1 MRKERVEFSI
11 LQHKAAIRGSSV
23 ALTARTRN
31 RISKGLVLSQKD
43 ISSDVDVIVY
53 ALDQSLPYGS
63 FDRVHSD
70 RIETATK
77 SFSSRAQIAHK
88 SLANADSMIVWA
100 DRIGNIDIKALGSIG
115 RGAQAYDPDAQDADG
130 DGLVQ
135 DNTPWERPS
144 ITQRAKRKIKKGKR
158 RLANILEQG
167 ADKLDERQSRREQ
180 RGPLKERI
188 AGRLDDVASRV
199 EARKLKPKKPKKTR
213 VMDYLGLS
221 PTDKPSEVPEKPRKP
236 KAPEADAPEADIP
249 EAVTPTPKTP
259 EVEAEEPDAWAEAI
273 DNWKKKPSG
282 SAAAEDITA
291 TAVSEEKLP
300 GKAFGTAHKD
310 QNSALLGA
318 KDASSKKKDVVFH
331 VVKDEDGKM
340 IVVDDERMKAM
351 KAKPIASYKDGSMI
365 MRNGA
370 PVKKKKQKVTQKEI
384 DDAPGWSGGGKFG
397 NAETAI
403 GQASSST
410 YTYPDKTFEEGD
422 SIHVVM
428 GDGGFAVLV
437 DDEKLQALGVEPVAS
452 FNHNGEE
459 IAWGM
464 TDPVKKPKKESKPK
478 PVGEIPGEPAM
489 PTLDETL
496 PKTEVVNDAKK
507 KTPKLGG
514 KQFGRPFKNEKS
526 AAKRADEL
534 GVDGNKYHV
543 VETDQG
549 FRVVDQDRL
558 DAMGI
563 KPVHTSGE
571 KYFKPSPAFKPKE
584 DAIPEADKEA
594 ISFDKK
600 KELDNAILTVGGTD
614 INNDAEAAKALAEL
628 DKINIELD
636 GFTSN
641 SESEALKN
649 DLENVRNDIL
659 KKYPDAGKNKTPDGS
674 SYDTDGLKKEFETV
688 ASSGDFDKLNKF
700 DKKISALLEKRDNEL
715 DAAGVDEVDKY
726 NDPTYKALAV
736 LEDNIMGLRE
746 AIGANA
752 QEGIKP
758 KKQPKPKKITTGQ
771 SGQIQFAMAILKEDL
786 TKPSSEWTN
795 GDKDSFE
802 MSIAELED
810 ILDSYEQNK
819 VVDILREELA
829 KIDSSY
835 SSLTKKVPTKKEL
848 DDALEAKL
856 STLADAESLNASMA
870 GVYSDK
876 ELTEY
881 KKVFEKALAELE
893 SLTPEE
899 RKAFGAY
906 NDYEDELVGIRN
918 NIAIIG
924 LTIGTGKDI
933 QDVVDEFF
941 KAELDKSKVK
951 KKKLSVKEHDA
962 LSKELDDIIYEQ
974 YSNPSSDKSSTE
986 IQNLVNAWYEK
997 LDSFE
1002 TDESL
1007 KPKQS
1012 GSAQSAY
1019 IVSVES
1025 LKNMADSYGLKKVE
1039 SKVEKKKL
1047 SLKEHDSLKDELDAM
1062 LQGLYGPSWDGKSK
1076 PKPDQKLVDAW
1087 YEKLDGFETDGS
1099 VEPIPSGSTQ
1109 PPYIVSVETLKE
1121 MAETYGMKRS
1131 ESKDPV
1137 KKEFT
1142 PAMEAKLGDW
1152 LLQAEIINDSTSG
1165 VYSDEELTGYKKV
1178 FETALSKLESLTP
1191 EEREIFGDYEEELAG
1206 LERNIAIF
1214 GMAVGTGKD
1223 INDVVTEFFKT
1234 YKPKPKADAGDVLE
1248 STGLPKRLSKDMSP
1262 LEKEASNKFR
1272 DSVGADY
1279 EAYTKPDGTFD
1290 SKKWNA
1296 DRKKSE
1302 TDYQDAVKAY
1312 DASPTQENLDKYLD
1326 AYARSLFLS
1335 SETANAKSYFEKK
1348 KSVKKNK
1355 PLGKDETP
1363 AWSTYGGTSFM
1374 EPEGFYLD
1382 PWLNGKGKEL
1392 AEANGTSL
1400 REEAKT
1406 HFKGVELQIK
1416 EIADD
1421 LKPGGKYEGLD
1432 QNALLDALS
1441 GRSIDADSPAE
1452 KEASDIL
1459 IGLIER
1465 EAFAGVPTSKDFKN
1479 AAKTYG
1485 LAAKK
1490 KIKDMGTE
1498 EKETPTGS
1506 ALSGYKNTVQ
1516 GILDSDKDTID
1527 KMNDLWDLKYEIDKY
1542 SSDLKVDGESDKAA
1556 EMDTASNDVYKE
1568 IEQLSLN
1575 LDTEKAMEIA
1585 PKLDMETNNVANLI
1599 DNFQDTDVANWTES
1613 QKADWLNQHAT
1624 IKYELESLGKDGPL
1638 GDLVTEQLDYL
1649 DAALQD
1655 FENAFDTSGF
1665 KGSWYLDSEK
1675 KIYNVVNGEN
1685 IFNEIS
1691 DSTLS
1696 DEQKLQALDE
1706 LGKQLTGYIS
1716 DLKVDGETGRAN
1728 EIQALMLDV
1737 DYTKEKL
1744 AEEIG
1749 YKISGEDLFSPQN
1762 LPKSVSAK
1770 ETASMSQ
1777 AERDIHYESVIG
1789 ELDAKLDKAKKA
1801 FDYEA
1806 VKNIINEKGDLLKK
1820 KLLEDFDY
1828 AQNNPKKVSP
1838 DSPVPFKTS
1847 KQIDASDKDNATEL
1861 VISTE
1866 LSAAKDNLIDYLGKS
1881 GIADTSLLYLE
1892 ETNLPDG
1899 ETGEQW
1905 VVKSVAG
1912 ERALRKSLV
1921 EKLRSKVE
1929 NGDDI
1934 GEIAALRTHLHNFD
1948 VLTRD
1953 GSYSSENAP
1962 DMTAIDRFNHLGPS
1976 AQKGIIKSLSNSEA
1990 DFKKA
1995 ALAKIG
2001 TKKQTKK
2008 QVAEDIKKI
2017 EESVNPPE
2025 PEAPKIQNTS
2035 ASAVSAQI
2043 EEVKASGGKIN
2054 QAFIDAAPEGAIL
2067 GVVSDWEKASQ
2078 QVNDGNPPK
2087 FKGKTGVLHYFESD
2101 DSKVGYWVDEKFTK
2115 NDELGAWQDTVPHLY
2130 SYDGKDPDG
2139 NPIPAG
2145 VISGSIATQWVKG
2158 DFTPSEGS
2166 PIFEKSSLSTSDEYS
2181 LINDIVNPFEHAFMD
2196 SGSKNFDNINL
2207 YSTDAGKTFDKGFY
2221 EKFGSNGGV
2230 VVKDSDGLFHVVKRS
2245 EWKALTGEQQDQ
2257 FAVIRDIKP
2266 VWSTWA
2272 GSEVGTGK
2280 LPNDFNDLT
2289 ESEKLDVVTAWMNQP
2304 AMTMDG
2310 FPNAYALQNSGLI
2323 SSTSDLLGLDNEVS
2337 RQNISHY
2344 VDQVQV
2350 EINNGNGPDEE
2361 MAFYSVKFGDADPV
2375 ILRIKGSNILLADQ
2389 YPGIFQKI
2397 GGFDSSGSYTDYVG
2411 EMTPDSSKMIGK
2423 VLSNPDDNDWMEA
2436 EGIDTAATFAVA
2448 NNWAEKLDGG
2458 GATLANKKLE
2468 EANVRLADMKKQF
2481 DMVFDGKDISKM
2493 SEDEIKAAFT
2503 EKGLDHDSFIT
2514 KMRSTLIRRQAAKAW
2529 LANNSSYS
2537 LDSMETVAEVNKNL
2551 LTGAY
2556 NDPKDLIPA
2565 INDAGEQANIA
2576 KKMMEEAAEAL
2587 NSGVL
2592 GDKTT
2597 AEHISDYISAKQK
2610 MKASIETERQIKEI
2624 ATQFKDKKYAGKT
2637 VLIVDG
2643 EERFLKQGSVFHENS
2658 PSVQQAADVATAIAP
2673 ILKQG
2678 QQLGIFKT
2686 SDDKYAVIDMDEAI
2700 NANMSAPEAIFTNA
2714 VPGSMPVADATD
2726 VMDLM
2731 TSPGMPKVKEG
2742 YAGIENLG
2750 VSAPNGVAIGKF
2762 VPSGLPADAS
2772 DELITKEAK
2781 VWGAHIASG
2790 GSLAEVPNDLLLEVV
2805 WQHREGGDGSER
2817 FKFLSKA
2824 SGYNDTYA
2832 PDEKKKTHRF
2842 LDTATGHTFVIKSAT
2857 RNDQEGAREL
2867 FGNQVMQT
2875 LGFPSSGGRTASV
2888 IFTAPNKYAQY
2899 SHPDSNPE
2907 SEQFSVLLESSEM
2920 LYEGKNLGHVRDMP
2934 KSQRDD
2940 AISRLT
2946 PESVANGVV
2955 MDSMFRYYDRQGH
2968 NWIAVENPDGTVQ
2981 YHPIDHGNAFGDFKQ
2996 HKFFDKDGNKMPKG
3010 ANSQATEDKLGFM
3023 FSGLDGEGTW
3033 KLAKDSMNTPERRQR
3048 FAEAVLH
3055 AVHRAET
3062 TDYVEEAEK
3071 LISGQNLSGA
3081 NAATVRKSAE
3091 RLNEKKARIAS
3102 YVEPMLK
3109 ELGMSDEEIATARQ
3123 TVENEVGTGLL
3134 KASKTPKKVTSPGQ
3148 ASSAMTKAEPIA
3160 GEEAFGNT
3168 PTLPNAKTV
3177 TSALEAAQANVGSH
3191 HYVSVGSGQVK
3202 GGARIHAT
3210 PLPGGGNLTTMTL
3223 AIDDNEAKALA
3234 ASLSAKIDASGAG
3247 VEILSV
3253 GGQHMFFRTDN
3264 GVLKADPRTAD
3275 APTPNGYNAN
3285 FTEIGG
3291 TSGENASAHVIAKT
3305 EEGHVIIVNT
3315 GTAGSAY
3322 STAGTVQVHF
3332 AGDTAPTPE
3341 EIHKLL
3347 GRVGIKDAGYTSDD
3361 QWKAQAA
3368 ELLVRTYDGFNPTKM
3383 KEPLGTRL
3391 ARVASEQGVTV
3402 NDLEPYFDS
3411 MGRMRFRLTDE
3422 AWARVQAK
3430 NPGLKESGHVMI
3442 KTMNTY
3448 ADEANITRMITS
3460 GGVLS
3465 KADQVT
3471 AGFGLGGT
3479 SVGGGGGGASAQ
3491 EDLGTGGGKGVFMT
3505 PVSTTGKHAGVWPTR
3520 GTDVIFD
3527 GEAMLRDI
3535 GWWAHGPN
3543 DGPFGVINPDNSR
3556 IGTVSSK
3563 TSVGNMVKKETF
3575 EFLPDGA
3582 ATLDKMKGIV
3592 LNGGYSANRRMNLI
3606 KMYRDQGIE
3615 EINGIPL
3622 EDFFI
3627 ASPDGARKM
3636 LGPDFSSTSLHGFS
3650 VASKSSLNKPA
3661 QESVVLPGD
3670 IPTNL
3675 NSLYFHVGDK
3685 GLKKTPNVGTAKKRA
3700 LKAASENTDVKFHVV
3715 RDAAGNY
3722 RVLSNLGLEQLIGK
3736 NAGVTVYAT
3745 YLNGKEAEKYVPG
3758 TTVV

>member
-259 EVEAEEPDAWAEAI
+259 EVAEEPDAWAEAI

-291 TAVSEEKLP
+291 AAVSEDKLP

-318 KDASSKKKDVVFH
+318 KKASSKKKDVVLH

-365 MRNGA
+365 MRDGA

-403 GQASSST
+403 DQASSST

-478 PVGEIPGEPAM
+478 PVGEIPGEPPM

-526 AAKRADEL
+526 AAKRANEL
-534 GVDGNKYHV
+534 SSADGSLYHV

-558 DAMGI
+558 DAMGV
-563 KPVHTSGE
+563 KPVYTSDQ
-571 KYFKPSPAFKPKE
+571 KYFKPAPAFTPEE
-584 DAIPEADKEA
+584 DVVPEADK
-594 ISFDKK
+594 I
-600 KELDNAILTVGGTD
+600 
-614 INNDAEAAKALAEL
+614 
-628 DKINIELD
+628 
-636 GFTSN
+636 
-641 SESEALKN
+641 
-649 DLENVRNDIL
+649 
-659 KKYPDAGKNKTPDGS
+659 PD
-674 SYDTDGLKKEFETV
+674 
-688 ASSGDFDKLNKF
+688 
-700 DKKISALLEKRDNEL
+700 
-715 DAAGVDEVDKY
+715 
-726 NDPTYKALAV
+726 
-736 LEDNIMGLRE
+736 
-746 AIGANA
+746 
-752 QEGIKP
+752 GIKP
-758 KKQPKPKKITTGQ
+758 EKQTKPKKITTGQ

-795 GDKDSFE
+795 YDKDSFE

-893 SLTPEE
+893 SLTPMEIQ
-899 RKAFGAY
+899 AFGAY

-918 NIAIIG
+918 NIAIID

-962 LSKELDDIIYEQ
+962 LSKELDDIISKQ
-974 YSNPSSDKSSTE
+974 YSNPSSDELSTE

-1012 GSAQSAY
+1012 GSAQPAY

-1099 VEPIPSGSTQ
+1099 VKPIPSGSTQ

-1223 INDVVTEFFKT
+1223 INDVATEFFKT
-1234 YKPKPKADAGDVLE
+1234 YKPKPKVDAGDVLE

-1272 DSVGADY
+1272 DSVGANY
-1279 EAYTKPDGTFD
+1279 EAYTKPDGSFD

-1302 TDYQDAVKAY
+1302 KDYQDSVKAY

-1348 KSVKKNK
+1348 KSVAKNK
-1355 PLGKDETP
+1355 PLGKDENPTWFNP
-1363 AWSTYGGTSFM
+1363 ATGAVMDPMTDLGPDLS
-1374 EPEGFYLD
+1374 LD
-1382 PWLNGKGKEL
+1382 AWVDGKGQDI
-1392 AEANGTSL
+1392 ADMNGTTV
-1400 REEAKT
+1400 REEAKS
-1406 HFKGVELQIK
+1406 HFKDVESQMK

-1421 LKPGGKYEGLD
+1421 LKPGGKYDGYDKLK
-1432 QNALLDALS
+1432 LMDALAERMLGS
-1441 GRSIDADSPAE
+1441 EDPAE
-1452 KEASDIL
+1452 MDAAEVFIRLLETEAIT
-1459 IGLIER
+1459 GLT
-1465 EAFAGVPTSKDFKN
+1465 PKDFKN

-1490 KIKDMGTE
+1490 KIKAMGTE
-1498 EKETPTGS
+1498 EKESPTGS
-1506 ALSGYKNTVQ
+1506 ALSGYKNTVKE
-1516 GILDSDKDTID
+1516 ILGSDKDTID

-1542 SSDLKVDGESDKAA
+1542 SSDLKIDEEIDKAA
-1556 EMDTASNDVYKE
+1556 EMDAASNDVYKE
-1568 IEQLSLN
+1568 IEQLSIA

-1585 PKLDMETNNVANLI
+1585 PKLDMETNNVADLI
-1599 DNFQDTDVANWTES
+1599 DNFQDTDAANWTEA
-1613 QKADWLNQHAT
+1613 QKADWLSRHAT

-1675 KIYNVVNGEN
+1675 KIYNVVNAEN

-2067 GVVSDWEKASQ
+2067 GVVPDWEKASQ

-2115 NDELGAWQDTVPHLY
+2115 NDELGAWQETVPHLY

-2207 YSTDAGKTFDKGFY
+2207 YSTDASKAFDKGFY

-2304 AMTMDG
+2304 AMTLDG

-2337 RQNISHY
+2337 RQNIAHY
-2344 VDQVQV
+2344 VEQVQV
-2350 EINNGNGPDEE
+2350 EINNGKGPDEE

-2375 ILRIKGSNILLADQ
+2375 ILRIKGSNILLADK
-2389 YPGIFQKI
+2389 YPAIFQKI

-2411 EMTPDSSKMIGK
+2411 EMTSDSSKTIGK
-2423 VLSNPDDNDWMEA
+2423 VLGNPDDNDWMEA
-2436 EGIDTAATFAVA
+2436 EGIDAAATFAVA

-2458 GATLANKKLE
+2458 GSSLASKKLE

-2503 EKGLDHDSFIT
+2503 EKGLDHDSFVT

-2529 LANNSSYS
+2529 LANNAAYN

-2551 LTGAY
+2551 LTGVY
-2556 NDPKDLIPA
+2556 NDPKDLLPA
-2565 INDAGEQANIA
+2565 INDATEQANIA

-2592 GDKTT
+2592 GDKST
-2597 AEHISDYISAKQK
+2597 AEHIADYISAKQK
-2610 MKASIETERQIKEI
+2610 MKASIETEKQIKEI
-2624 ATQFKDKKYAGKT
+2624 ASQFKDKKYAGKT

-2678 QQLGIFKT
+2678 QQLGIFKI

-3033 KLAKDSMNTPERRQR
+3033 KLAKDSMNTPERKQR

-3148 ASSAMTKAEPIA
+3148 TVSKMTKAEPIA
-3160 GEEAFGNT
+3160 GEEAFGNA
-3168 PTLPNAKTV
+3168 PALPNAKTV
-3177 TSALEAAQANVGSH
+3177 TSALEAAQATVGSH
-3191 HYVSVGSGQVK
+3191 HYVSIGGGQVK
-3202 GGARIHAT
+3202 GGARIHVT
-3210 PLPGGGNLTTMTL
+3210 PVAGGAPNLTTMTL

-3234 ASLSAKIDASGAG
+3234 ASLAAKIDASGAG

-3253 GGQHMFFRTDN
+3253 GGQHRFFRTDN
-3264 GVLKADPRTAD
+3264 GVLKADPRTTELGD
-3275 APTPNGYNAN
+3275 PNGYNSN
-3285 FTEIGG
+3285 LTEIGG
-3291 TSGENASAHVIAKT
+3291 TAGDTASAHIIAKT

-3332 AGDTAPTPE
+3332 AGDTAPTPQQVHDVLAK
-3341 EIHKLL
+3341 I
-3347 GRVGIKDAGYTSDD
+3347 GIKDSGYTADD

-3391 ARVASEQGVTV
+3391 ARVASEQGLTV

-3411 MGRMRFRLTDE
+3411 MGRMRFRLSDE
-3422 AWARVQAK
+3422 AWARVQTN

-3442 KTMNTY
+3442 KTMNAY

-3505 PVSTTGKHAGVWPTR
+3505 PVSTTGKHMDVWSTR

-3535 GWWAHGPN
+3535 GWWAHGPH

-3563 TSVGNMVKKETF
+3563 TSVGNMVKKETY

-3582 ATLDKMKGIV
+3582 ATLDKMKGVV
-3592 LNGGYSANRRMNLI
+3592 LSGGYSANRRLNLI
-3606 KMYRDQGIE
+3606 KIYKDQGID
-3615 EINGIPL
+3615 EINGIPV

-3636 LGPDFSSTSLHGFS
+3636 LGPNFSSSSLHGFS
-3650 VASKSSLNKPA
+3650 VASKSSLNKPT
-3661 QESVVLPGD
+3661 EELVVLPGD

-3675 NSLYFHVGDK
+3675 NSAYFYWGDK
-3685 GLKKTPNVGTAKKRA
+3685 GLKKTPNVATAKKRA
-3700 LKAASENTDVKFHVV
+3700 LKAASENADVKFHVV

-3736 NAGVTVYAT
+3736 NWGITVYNT
-3745 YLNGKEAEKYVPG
+3745 FFNGAEIDVPG
-3758 TTVV
+3758 KTVA

>member
-53 ALDQSLPYGS
+53 PLDQSLPYGS
-63 FDRVHSD
+63 LDRVHSD
-70 RIETATK
+70 RIEVATK

-115 RGAQAYDPDAQDADG
+115 RGAQAYDPNAQDADG

-144 ITQRAKRKIKKGKR
+144 VTQRAKRKIRKGKR
-158 RLANILEQG
+158 RLANLLEQG
-167 ADKLDERQSRREQ
+167 ADKLDERQTRREQ

-188 AGRLDDVASRV
+188 AGRLEDAASRA

-221 PTDKPSEVPEKPRKP
+221 PTDKPSEAPEKPRVP
-236 KAPEADAPEADIP
+236 KAPEADTPEADIP
-249 EAVTPTPKTP
+249 EPVTPTPKTP
-259 EVEAEEPDAWAEAI
+259 EVVEEPDAWAEAI
-273 DNWKKKPSG
+273 ENWKKKPSG
-282 SAAAEDITA
+282 SAAAEDVTA

-351 KAKPIASYKDGSMI
+351 KAKPIASYKSGAMI
-365 MRNGA
+365 MRDGA
-370 PVKKKKQKVTQKEI
+370 PVKKKKDSTSQKAL
-384 DDAPGWSGGGKFG
+384 DDTAGWSGGGKF
-397 NAETAI
+397 ATTDTAI
-403 GQASSST
+403 DQARNIKNSV
-410 YTYPDKTFEEGD
+410 YPDKDFEEGD
-422 SIHVVM
+422 HLHVVKLDN
-428 GDGGFAVLV
+428 GLATLV
-437 DDEKLQALGVEPVAS
+437 DDEKLQALGIEPVAS
-452 FNHNGEE
+452 FDHEGNEV
-459 IAWGM
+459 AWGM

-478 PVGEIPGEPAM
+478 PVGEIPGEPPM

-496 PKTEVVNDAKK
+496 PKTEVVDDAKK

-543 VETDQG
+543 VKTDQG
-549 FRVVDQDRL
+549 FRIVDQDRL

-563 KPVHTSGE
+563 KPIHTSGE
-571 KYFKPSPAFKPKE
+571 KYFKPSPSFKPKE
-584 DAIPEADKEA
+584 DATPEADKEL

-600 KELDNAILTVGGTD
+600 KELDNAILTIGGTD
-614 INNDAEAAKALAEL
+614 VNNNDEAAKALAEL
-628 DKINIELD
+628 DKINNELD
-636 GFTSN
+636 GFTSDSQ
-641 SESEALKN
+641 SEGLKN
-649 DLENVRNDIL
+649 ELENVRNEIL
-659 KKYPDAGKNKTPDGS
+659 KKYPDAGKGGVVDKPAAWTGGPQEIPNLKNWPAIGQIPESSWDKLAADG
-674 SYDTDGLKKEFETV
+674 DVATLKKAREAWKDMRESIGKEGPAV
-688 ASSGDFDKLNKF
+688 DWANKYI
-700 DKKISALLEKRDNEL
+700 KILDEKIK
-715 DAAGVDEVDKY
+715 AAGV
-726 NDPTYKALAV
+726 NT
-736 LEDNIMGLRE
+736 
-746 AIGANA
+746 

-758 KKQPKPKKITTGQ
+758 KKQSKPKKITTGQ
-771 SGQIQFAMAILKEDL
+771 SGQIQFAMAILREDL
-786 TKPSSEWTN
+786 TKPSSEWSN

-802 MSIAELED
+802 MSIAELGD

-819 VVDILREELA
+819 VIDMLKEELA
-829 KIDSSY
+829 KIDTSY
-835 SSLTKKVPTKKEL
+835 SNLTKKVPTKKEL

-856 STLADAESLNASMA
+856 STLSDAEVLNASMD
-870 GVYSDK
+870 GVYSDEQLDK
-876 ELTEY
+876 Y
-881 KKVFEKALAELE
+881 KKVFETALAELE
-893 SLTPEE
+893 SLTPMEIQ
-899 RKAFGAY
+899 AFGAY

-918 NIAIIG
+918 NIAIIE
-924 LTIGTGKDI
+924 LTKGTGKDI
-933 QDVVDEFF
+933 QDVANEFH
-941 KAELDKSKVK
+941 KSELDKSKAE

-962 LSKELDDIIYEQ
+962 LSKELDDIISKQ
-974 YSNPSSDKSSTE
+974 YSNSSSGELSTE

-997 LDSFE
+997 LEGFE

-1007 KPKQS
+1007 KPKKS

-1025 LKNMADSYGLKKVE
+1025 LKNMADSYGLKRST
-1039 SKVEKKKL
+1039 SKNEKKKL
-1047 SLKEHDSLKDELDAM
+1047 SLKEHDSLKDELDSM
-1062 LQGLYGPSWDGKSK
+1062 VQDLYGSSWDGKSK

-1087 YEKLDGFETDGS
+1087 YEKLDSFETDGS
-1099 VEPIPSGSTQ
+1099 VKPIPSGSGQ
-1109 PPYIVSVETLKE
+1109 PPYIVGVEALKE
-1121 MAETYGMKRS
+1121 MAETYGIKRS
-1131 ESKDPV
+1131 ASKEV
-1137 KKEFT
+1137 
-1142 PAMEAKLGDW
+1142 
-1152 LLQAEIINDSTSG
+1152 
-1165 VYSDEELTGYKKV
+1165 
-1178 FETALSKLESLTP
+1178 
-1191 EEREIFGDYEEELAG
+1191 
-1206 LERNIAIF
+1206 
-1214 GMAVGTGKD
+1214 
-1223 INDVVTEFFKT
+1223 
-1234 YKPKPKADAGDVLE
+1234 ADAGDVLE

-1272 DSVGADY
+1272 DSVGANY
-1279 EAYTKPDGTFD
+1279 EAYTKPDGSFD

-1302 TDYQDAVKAY
+1302 KDYQDSVKAY

-1348 KSVKKNK
+1348 KSVAKNK
-1355 PLGKDETP
+1355 PLGKDENPTWFNP
-1363 AWSTYGGTSFM
+1363 ATGAVMDPMTDLGPDLS
-1374 EPEGFYLD
+1374 LD
-1382 PWLNGKGKEL
+1382 AWVDGKGQDI
-1392 AEANGTSL
+1392 ADMNGTTV
-1400 REEAKT
+1400 REEAKS
-1406 HFKGVELQIK
+1406 HFKDVESQMK

-1421 LKPGGKYEGLD
+1421 LKPGGKYDGYDKLK
-1432 QNALLDALS
+1432 LMDALAERMLGS
-1441 GRSIDADSPAE
+1441 EDPAE
-1452 KEASDIL
+1452 MDAAEVFIRLLETEAIT
-1459 IGLIER
+1459 GLT
-1465 EAFAGVPTSKDFKN
+1465 PKDFKN

-1490 KIKDMGTE
+1490 KIKAMGTE
-1498 EKETPTGS
+1498 EKESPTGS
-1506 ALSGYKNTVQ
+1506 ALSGYKNTVKE
-1516 GILDSDKDTID
+1516 ILGSDKDTID

-1542 SSDLKVDGESDKAA
+1542 SSDLKIDEEIDKAA
-1556 EMDTASNDVYKE
+1556 EMDAASNDVYKE
-1568 IEQLSLN
+1568 IEQLSIA

-1585 PKLDMETNNVANLI
+1585 PKLDMETNNVADLI
-1599 DNFQDTDVANWTES
+1599 DNFQDTDAANWTEA
-1613 QKADWLNQHAT
+1613 QKADWLSRHAT

-1675 KIYNVVNGEN
+1675 KFFNVVNGEN

-1716 DLKVDGETGRAN
+1716 DLKIDGETGKAN
-1728 EIQALMLDV
+1728 EVQALMLDV

-1749 YKISGEDLFSPQN
+1749 YKIAGEDSFSPQA
-1762 LPKSVSAK
+1762 LPGSVVAKASAD
-1770 ETASMSQ
+1770 MSQ
-1777 AERDIHYESVIG
+1777 AERDVYYESVIG

-1820 KLLEDFDY
+1820 KSLEDFDY

-1847 KQIDASDKDNATEL
+1847 KQIDSADFDQATEL
-1861 VISTE
+1861 VISME
-1866 LSAAKDNLIDYLGKS
+1866 LGAAKDNLIDYLGKS
-1881 GIADTSLLYLE
+1881 GIADTSLLYLQ

-1899 ETGEQW
+1899 GTGEQW
-1905 VVKSVAG
+1905 VVKSIAG
-1912 ERALRKSLV
+1912 EKALRKSLV
-1921 EKLRSKVE
+1921 EKLRSKIE

-1962 DMTAIDRFNHLGPS
+1962 DMTDIDRFNHLGPS
-1976 AQKGIIKSLSNSEA
+1976 AQKGVIKSLSNSEA
-1990 DFKKA
+1990 DYKKA

-2025 PEAPKIQNTS
+2025 SEAPKIQNTS

-2043 EEVKASGGKIN
+2043 EEVKAGGGKIN

-2067 GVVSDWEKASQ
+2067 GVVSDWEKANQ

-2087 FKGKTGVLHYFESD
+2087 FKGKTGVLHYFEND

-2115 NDELGAWQDTVPHLY
+2115 NDELGAWQETVPHMY
-2130 SYDGKDPDG
+2130 SYDGKDSDG

-2145 VISGSIATQWVKG
+2145 VIGGSIATQWVKG

-2166 PIFEKSSLSTSDEYS
+2166 PLFEKASLSTSDEYS

-2196 SGSKNFDNINL
+2196 SSSKNFDNINL
-2207 YSTDAGKTFDKGFY
+2207 YSTDASKTFDKDFY

-2280 LPNDFNDLT
+2280 LPNDFTDLT

-2323 SSTSDLLGLDNEVS
+2323 SSTSDLLGLDNEAS
-2337 RQNISHY
+2337 RQNIAHY
-2344 VDQVQV
+2344 VEQVQV

-2375 ILRIKGSNILLADQ
+2375 ILRIKGSNILLADK
-2389 YPGIFQKI
+2389 YPAIFQKI
-2397 GGFDSSGSYTDYVG
+2397 GGFDSSGSYTDYIG
-2411 EMTPDSSKMIGK
+2411 EMTSDSSKTIGK

-2436 EGIDTAATFAVA
+2436 EGIDAAATFAVA

-2458 GATLANKKLE
+2458 GSSLASKKLE

-2503 EKGLDHDSFIT
+2503 EKGLDHDSFVT

-2529 LANNSSYS
+2529 LANNAAYN

-2551 LTGAY
+2551 LTGVY
-2556 NDPKDLIPA
+2556 NDPKDLLPA
-2565 INDAGEQANIA
+2565 INDATEQANIA

-2592 GDKTT
+2592 GDKST
-2597 AEHISDYISAKQK
+2597 AEHIADYISAKQK
-2610 MKASIETERQIKEI
+2610 MKASIETEKQIKEI
-2624 ATQFKDKKYAGKT
+2624 ASQFKDKKYAGKT

-2678 QQLGIFKT
+2678 QQLGIFKI
-2686 SDDKYAVIDMDEAI
+2686 SDDKYAVIDMEEAI
-2700 NANMSAPEAIFTNA
+2700 NANMAAPEAIFTNA
-2714 VPGSMPVADATD
+2714 VPGSIPIADATD

-2762 VPSGLPADAS
+2762 VPSGLPTDAS
-2772 DELITKEAK
+2772 DELIATEAAK
-2781 VWGAHIASG
+2781 LDDFIATG
-2790 GSLAEVPNDLLLEVV
+2790 GSLADVPNDLLLEAV
-2805 WQHREGGDGSER
+2805 WQHREGAGKSGR

-2824 SGYNDTYA
+2824 SGYNDSYA

-2842 LDTATGHTFVIKSAT
+2842 LDTATGHTFVLKSAT

-2899 SHPDSNPE
+2899 SHPDSNSE

-2934 KSQRDD
+2934 KAEREEV
-2940 AISRLT
+2940 ISRLT
-2946 PESVANGVV
+2946 PESLAGGVV

-3023 FSGLDGEGTW
+3023 FTGLDGDGTW
-3033 KLAKDSMNTPERRQR
+3033 KLAKESMTTPERKQR

-3062 TDYVEEAEK
+3062 TDYAEEAEK

-3081 NAATVRKSAE
+3081 NAATVRKSAQ
-3091 RLNEKKARIAS
+3091 RLDEKKARIAS
-3102 YVEPMLK
+3102 YVDPMLK

-3148 ASSAMTKAEPIA
+3148 TVSKMTKAEPIA
-3160 GEEAFGNT
+3160 GEEAFGNA
-3168 PTLPNAKTV
+3168 PALPNAKTV

-3191 HYVSVGSGQVK
+3191 HYVSIGGGQVK
-3202 GGARIHAT
+3202 GGARIHVT
-3210 PLPGGGNLTTMTL
+3210 PVAGGASNLTTMTL

-3234 ASLSAKIDASGAG
+3234 ASLAAKIDASGAG

-3253 GGQHMFFRTDN
+3253 GGQHKFFRTDN

-3275 APTPNGYNAN
+3275 LGDPNGYNSN
-3285 FTEIGG
+3285 LTEIGG
-3291 TSGENASAHVIAKT
+3291 TAGDTASAHIIAKT

-3315 GTAGSAY
+3315 GTAGAAY

-3332 AGDTAPTPE
+3332 AGDTAPTPQQVHDVLAK
-3341 EIHKLL
+3341 I
-3347 GRVGIKDAGYTSDD
+3347 GIKDSGYTADD

-3391 ARVASEQGVTV
+3391 ARVASEQGLTV

-3411 MGRMRFRLTDE
+3411 MGRMRFRLNDE
-3422 AWARVQAK
+3422 AWARVQTN

-3442 KTMNTY
+3442 KTMNAY

-3505 PVSTTGKHAGVWPTR
+3505 PVSTTGKHLDVWSTR
-3520 GTDVIFD
+3520 GTDVVFD

-3535 GWWAHGPN
+3535 GWWAHGPH
-3543 DGPFGVINPDNSR
+3543 DGPFGVINPDNGR
-3556 IGTVSSK
+3556 INSVSSK
-3563 TSVGNMVKKETF
+3563 TSVSNMVKKETY

-3582 ATLDKMKGIV
+3582 ATLDKMKGVV
-3592 LNGGYSANRRMNLI
+3592 LTGGYSANRRLNLI
-3606 KMYRDQGIE
+3606 KIYKDQGID
-3615 EINGIPL
+3615 EINGIPV

-3636 LGPDFSSTSLHGFS
+3636 LGPNFSSSSLHGFS
-3650 VASKSSLNKPA
+3650 VASKSSLNKPT
-3661 QESVVLPGD
+3661 EELVVLPGD

-3675 NSLYFHVGDK
+3675 SSVWYFWGDK

-3700 LKAASENTDVKFHVV
+3700 LKAASENADTKFHVV

-3722 RVLSNLGLEQLIGK
+3722 RVLSNLGLEQLMGK
-3736 NAGVTVYAT
+3736 NAGITVYNT
-3745 YLNGKEAEKYVPG
+3745 FFNGKEIDIPG
-3758 TTVV
+3758 KTVA

>member
-1 MRKERVEFSI
+1 
-11 LQHKAAIRGSSV
+11 
-23 ALTARTRN
+23 
-31 RISKGLVLSQKD
+31 
-43 ISSDVDVIVY
+43 
-53 ALDQSLPYGS
+53 
-63 FDRVHSD
+63 
-70 RIETATK
+70 
-77 SFSSRAQIAHK
+77 
-88 SLANADSMIVWA
+88 MIVWA

-259 EVEAEEPDAWAEAI
+259 EVVEEPDAWAEAI
-273 DNWKKKPSG
+273 ENWKKKPSG
-282 SAAAEDITA
+282 SAAAEDMTA

-351 KAKPIASYKDGSMI
+351 KAKPIASYKAGSMI
-365 MRNGA
+365 ARDGA
-370 PVKKKKQKVTQKEI
+370 PVKKKKDSTSQKAL
-384 DDAPGWSGGGKFG
+384 DDTAGWSGGGKF
-397 NAETAI
+397 ATTDTAI
-403 GQASSST
+403 DQARNIKNSV
-410 YTYPDKTFEEGD
+410 YPDKDFEEGD
-422 SIHVVM
+422 HLHVVKLDN
-428 GDGGFAVLV
+428 GLATLV
-437 DDEKLQALGVEPVAS
+437 DDEKLQALGIEPVAS
-452 FNHNGEE
+452 FDHKGNEV
-459 IAWGM
+459 AWGM

-478 PVGEIPGEPAM
+478 PVGEIPGEPPM

-496 PKTEVVNDAKK
+496 PKTEVVDDAKK

-526 AAKRADEL
+526 AAKRANEL
-534 GVDGNKYHV
+534 SSADGSLYHV

-563 KPVHTSGE
+563 KPVYTSDQ
-571 KYFKPSPAFKPKE
+571 KYFKPAPAFKPKE
-584 DAIPEADKEA
+584 DATPNADKGKIVDE
-594 ISFDKK
+594 SP
-600 KELDNAILTVGGTD
+600 TWTGGPQE
-614 INNDAEAAKALAEL
+614 IPN
-628 DKINIELD
+628 
-636 GFTSN
+636 
-641 SESEALKN
+641 LKN
-649 DLENVRNDIL
+649 WPLIGKHPESSWDKLSTDGDAATL
-659 KKYPDAGKNKTPDGS
+659 KK
-674 SYDTDGLKKEFETV
+674 V
-688 ASSGDFDKLNKF
+688 
-700 DKKISALLEKRDNEL
+700 
-715 DAAGVDEVDKY
+715 
-726 NDPTYKALAV
+726 
-736 LEDNIMGLRE
+736 RE
-746 AIGANA
+746 AWKDMRDSIGKEGPAVDWANKYIKILDEKIKA
-752 QEGIKP
+752 AETNTQDGIKP
-758 KKQPKPKKITTGQ
+758 EKQSKPKKITTGQ

-802 MSIAELED
+802 MSIAELDD

-829 KIDSSY
+829 KINGSY
-835 SSLTKKVPTKKEL
+835 LKTMEKVPTKKEL

-893 SLTPEE
+893 SLTPMEIQ
-899 RKAFGAY
+899 AFGAY

-918 NIAIIG
+918 NIAIID

-941 KAELDKSKVK
+941 KAELDK
-951 KKKLSVKEHDA
+951 
-962 LSKELDDIIYEQ
+962 
-974 YSNPSSDKSSTE
+974 
-986 IQNLVNAWYEK
+986 
-997 LDSFE
+997 
-1002 TDESL
+1002 
-1007 KPKQS
+1007 
-1012 GSAQSAY
+1012 
-1019 IVSVES
+1019 
-1025 LKNMADSYGLKKVE
+1025 

-1131 ESKDPV
+1131 ASK
-1137 KKEFT
+1137 E
-1142 PAMEAKLGDW
+1142 
-1152 LLQAEIINDSTSG
+1152 
-1165 VYSDEELTGYKKV
+1165 
-1178 FETALSKLESLTP
+1178 
-1191 EEREIFGDYEEELAG
+1191 
-1206 LERNIAIF
+1206 
-1214 GMAVGTGKD
+1214 
-1223 INDVVTEFFKT
+1223 VV
-1234 YKPKPKADAGDVLE
+1234 DAGDVLE
-1248 STGLPKRLSKDMSP
+1248 STGLPKRFTKEMTA
-1262 LEKEASNKFR
+1262 LETVAAKKFK
-1272 DSVGADY
+1272 DSVGANY
-1279 EAYTKPDGTFD
+1279 EAYTKPDGSFD
-1290 SKKWNA
+1290 SKKWIA
-1296 DRKKSE
+1296 DRKKAE
-1302 TDYQDAVKAY
+1302 KDYQ
-1312 DASPTQENLDKYLD
+1312 ASVAMYTAIPNQENLDKYLD
-1326 AYARSLFLS
+1326 AHARSLLLS
-1335 SETANAKSYFEKK
+1335 NSFAKASKYFETK
-1348 KSVKKNK
+1348 KSVKNNK
-1355 PLGKDETP
+1355 PLGKDENPTWFNP
-1363 AWSTYGGTSFM
+1363 ATGAVMDPMTDLGPDLS
-1374 EPEGFYLD
+1374 LD
-1382 PWLNGKGKEL
+1382 AWVDGKGQDI
-1392 AEANGTSL
+1392 ADMNGTTV
-1400 REEAKT
+1400 REEAKS
-1406 HFKGVELQIK
+1406 HFKDVESQMK

-1421 LKPGGKYEGLD
+1421 LKPGGKYDGYDKLK
-1432 QNALLDALS
+1432 LMDALAERMLGS
-1441 GRSIDADSPAE
+1441 EDPAE
-1452 KEASDIL
+1452 MDAAEVFIRLLETEAIT
-1459 IGLIER
+1459 GLT
-1465 EAFAGVPTSKDFKN
+1465 PKDFKN

-1490 KIKDMGTE
+1490 KIKAMGTE
-1498 EKETPTGS
+1498 EKESPTGS
-1506 ALSGYKNTVQ
+1506 ALSGYKNTVKE
-1516 GILDSDKDTID
+1516 ILGSDKDTID

-1542 SSDLKVDGESDKAA
+1542 SSDLKIDEEIDKAA
-1556 EMDTASNDVYKE
+1556 EMDAASNDVYKE

-1649 DAALQD
+1649 DAALED

-1665 KGSWYLDSEK
+1665 KGSWYLDSDK
-1675 KIYNVVNGEN
+1675 KIYNIVNAEN

-1696 DEQKLQALDE
+1696 DEQKLQALDD
-1706 LGKQLTGYIS
+1706 LRKQLTDYIS
-1716 DLKVDGETGRAN
+1716 DLKIDDETGKVN
-1728 EIQALMLDV
+1728 ELQSLMLDI
-1737 DYTKEKL
+1737 DYTREKL

-1762 LPKSVSAK
+1762 LPKSVSVK

-1801 FDYEA
+1801 LDYEA
-1806 VKNIINEKGDLLKK
+1806 IKNIINEKGDLLKK

-1847 KQIDASDKDNATEL
+1847 KQIDAADKDNATEL

-1866 LSAAKDNLIDYLGKS
+1866 LGAAKDNLIDYLGKS

-1976 AQKGIIKSLSNSEA
+1976 AQKGIIKSLSNSEV

-2043 EEVKASGGKIN
+2043 EEVKAGGGKIN

-2067 GVVSDWEKASQ
+2067 GVVSDWEKANQ
-2078 QVNDGNPPK
+2078 EVNDGNAPK
-2087 FKGKTGVLHYFESD
+2087 FKGKTGILHYFEND

-2115 NDELGAWQDTVPHLY
+2115 NDELGAWQETVPHMY
-2130 SYDGKDPDG
+2130 SYDGKDSDG

-2145 VISGSIATQWVKG
+2145 VIGGSIATQWVKG

-2166 PIFEKSSLSTSDEYS
+2166 PLFEKASLSTSDEYS

-2196 SGSKNFDNINL
+2196 SSSKNFDNINL
-2207 YSTDAGKTFDKGFY
+2207 YSTDAGKTFDKDFY

-2280 LPNDFNDLT
+2280 LPNDFVDLT

-2304 AMTMDG
+2304 AMTLDG

-2323 SSTSDLLGLDNEVS
+2323 SSTSDLLGLDNEES
-2337 RQNISHY
+2337 RQNIAHY
-2344 VDQVQV
+2344 VEQVQV
-2350 EINNGNGPDEE
+2350 EINNGKGPDEE

-2375 ILRIKGSNILLADQ
+2375 ILRIKGSNILLADK
-2389 YPGIFQKI
+2389 YPAIFQKI

-2411 EMTPDSSKMIGK
+2411 EMTSDSSKTIGK

-2436 EGIDTAATFAVA
+2436 EGIDAAATFAVA

-2458 GATLANKKLE
+2458 GSSLASKKLE

-2503 EKGLDHDSFIT
+2503 EKGLDHDSFVT

-2529 LANNSSYS
+2529 LANNAAYN

-2551 LTGAY
+2551 LAGVY
-2556 NDPKDLIPA
+2556 NDPKDLLPA
-2565 INDAGEQANIA
+2565 INDATEQANIA

-2592 GDKTT
+2592 GDKST
-2597 AEHISDYISAKQK
+2597 AEHITDYISAKQK
-2610 MKASIETERQIKEI
+2610 MKASIGTEKQIKEI
-2624 ATQFKDKKYAGKT
+2624 ASQFKDKKYAGKT

-2678 QQLGIFKT
+2678 QQLGIFKI
-2686 SDDKYAVIDMDEAI
+2686 SDDKYAVIDMEEAI
-2700 NANMSAPEAIFTNA
+2700 NANMAAPEAIFTNA
-2714 VPGSMPVADATD
+2714 VPGSIPIADATD

-2762 VPSGLPADAS
+2762 VPSGLPTDAS
-2772 DELITKEAK
+2772 DELIATEAAK
-2781 VWGAHIASG
+2781 LDDFIATG
-2790 GSLAEVPNDLLLEVV
+2790 GSLADVPNDLLLEAI
-2805 WQHREGGDGSER
+2805 WQHREGAGKSGR

-2824 SGYNDTYA
+2824 SGYNDSYA

-2842 LDTATGHTFVIKSAT
+2842 LDTATGHTFVLKSAT

-2934 KSQRDD
+2934 KAEREEV
-2940 AISRLT
+2940 ISRLT
-2946 PESVANGVV
+2946 PESLAGGVV

-3023 FSGLDGEGTW
+3023 FTGLDGDGTW
-3033 KLAKDSMNTPERRQR
+3033 KLAKESMTTPERKQR

-3062 TDYVEEAEK
+3062 TDYAEEAEK

-3081 NAATVRKSAE
+3081 NAATVRKSAQ
-3091 RLNEKKARIAS
+3091 RLDEKKARIAS
-3102 YVEPMLK
+3102 YVDPMLK

-3148 ASSAMTKAEPIA
+3148 TVSKMTKAEPIA
-3160 GEEAFGNT
+3160 GEEAFGNA
-3168 PTLPNAKTV
+3168 PALPNAKTV

-3191 HYVSVGSGQVK
+3191 HYVSIGGGQVK
-3202 GGARIHAT
+3202 GGARIHVT
-3210 PLPGGGNLTTMTL
+3210 PVAGGAPNLTTMTL

-3234 ASLSAKIDASGAG
+3234 ASLAAKIDASGSG
-3247 VEILSV
+3247 VEILSI
-3253 GGQHMFFRTDN
+3253 GGQHKFFRTDN

-3275 APTPNGYNAN
+3275 LGDPNGYNSN
-3285 FTEIGG
+3285 LTEIGG
-3291 TSGENASAHVIAKT
+3291 TAGDTASAHIIAKT

-3332 AGDTAPTPE
+3332 AGDTAPTPQQVHDVLAK
-3341 EIHKLL
+3341 I
-3347 GRVGIKDAGYTSDD
+3347 GIKDSGYTADD

-3368 ELLVRTYDGFNPTKM
+3368 ELLVRTYDGFDPTKM

-3391 ARVASEQGVTV
+3391 ARVASEQGLTV

-3411 MGRMRFRLTDE
+3411 MGRMRFRLSDE
-3422 AWARVQAK
+3422 AWARVQTN

-3442 KTMNTY
+3442 KTMNAY

-3505 PVSTTGKHAGVWPTR
+3505 PVATTGKHKDVWTTR

-3535 GWWAHGPN
+3535 GWWAHGPH
-3543 DGPFGVINPDNSR
+3543 DGPFGVINPDSGRINS
-3556 IGTVSSK
+3556 VSSK
-3563 TSVGNMVKKETF
+3563 TSVGNMSKKETF

-3582 ATLDKMKGIV
+3582 ATLDKMKGVV
-3592 LNGGYSANRRMNLI
+3592 LNGGYSANRRLNLI
-3606 KMYRDQGIE
+3606 KIYKDQGID
-3615 EINGIPL
+3615 EINGIPV

-3636 LGPDFSSTSLHGFS
+3636 LGPNFSSSSLHGFS
-3650 VASKSSLNKPA
+3650 VASKSSLNKPT
-3661 QESVVLPGD
+3661 EELVVLPGD

-3675 NSLYFHVGDK
+3675 NSAYFYWGDK
-3685 GLKKTPNVGTAKKRA
+3685 GLKKTPNVTTAKKRA
-3700 LKAASENTDVKFHVV
+3700 LKAASENADVKFHVV

-3736 NAGVTVYAT
+3736 NAAVTVYNT
-3745 YLNGKEAEKYVPG
+3745 FFNGAEIDVPG
-3758 TTVV
+3758 KTVA